1 MFGEELYNYA
11 MLIPSFQ
18 LNDDEI
24 ALRSFMKPH
33 LPFSGFPA
41 SSRRT
46 VI

>member
-1 MFGEELYNYA
+1 MSGEELYNYS
-11 MLIPSFQ
+11 MLITSLQ
-18 LNDDEI
+18 LNGDEI
-24 ALRSFMKPH
+24 TLRSFMRPH